1 MTTATSKAITND
13 QAEARLQLMPDR
25 RDRAAAVGV
34 EVHELRRQA
43 ALTDDVQTV
52 VPLKEADRALKR
64 PFGRGDHD
72 PGDSYSD
79 LNRLADRLYQE
90 GLAEQ
95 RVVQTSIAT

>member
-1 MTTATSKAITND
+1 
-13 QAEARLQLMPDR
+13 MPDR

-64 PFGRGDHD
+64 PFGRCDHD

-79 LNRLADRLYQE
+79 LKNRLADRLYQE
-90 GLAEQ
+90 GLAKQ
-95 RVVQTSIAT
+95 RVVQTRIAALQALASGKPKEHPTN